1 MAVIISTKYSE
12 KQFGNNDRIKIGSSP
27 DCDFVVEGEDF
38 CLILQ
43 YIPSDNSYIAINNT
57 NSGILFKGQ
66 NFSKV
71 EINSITRFLFPNSSN
86 YLNIKVLPVEKL
98 GNNFAKEDSVEK
110 IDLNFVEDSS
120 VKSKIEVAKSK
131 IEKIRVA
138 IVSQISQPVNVLK
151 KKISQNNKG
160 AIFTHFALFWA
171 CFVCAFAVTNYITG
185 LSIVE
190 SADYIHL
197 PTDLKLLFLYSILI
211 LGVMLLFKQG
221 MYGWFNSIAGKKSMS
236 KIVQNF
242 FIVASSILM
251 VGVYTINL
259 LYYLDY
265 TKNPTFPIL
274 MSMFFVG
281 FAFLLA
287 SASAYYKSNGYLL
300 SENLNKFEYRPDFEK
315 IIHEYNNWIGLYINN
330 LSDYKLQYISDR
342 MFKLRIKQFFEILVG
357 ILTAP
362 FLAYGVS
369 NTLANCFSEAAGWV
383 RISQMRFSPVFLV
396 LASFLIIFAF
406 FLFVH
411 AFTVGRKIENSDVIK
426 HDGFSNYLLHC
437 TGISGIEGILRATR
451 EKNFA
456 LYSALIII
464 LIEFTMNVSYF
475 STEIGQDFYG
485 LFLSLVAALVPTALL
500 IAETF
505 LLSGTQFEIY
515 ALEEIKAKADK

>member
-1 MAVIISTKYSE
+1 MAVIISTKYEE
-12 KQFGNNDRIKIGSSP
+12 KQFDDEKIITVGSSP
-27 DCDFVVEGEDF
+27 NCNFVVKNENFNLSLEYFPDE
-38 CLILQ
+38 
-43 YIPSDNSYIAINNT
+43 NSYLVTNDT
-57 NSGILFKGQ
+57 NSVILFKGE

-71 EINSITRFLFPNSSN
+71 EVTSVTRFLFPNSDN
-86 YLNIKVLPVEKL
+86 FLNIKVLPKKEKQKVPEKKVVKE
-98 GNNFAKEDSVEK
+98 NNLSAFKSKLDLIKED
-110 IDLNFVEDSS
+110 
-120 VKSKIEVAKSK
+120 IEA
-131 IEKIRVA
+131 ERVS
-138 IVSQISQPVNVLK
+138 IISQISQSVNALK
-151 KKISQNNKG
+151 KKISQNTKG

-185 LSIVE
+185 LSIQE

-197 PTDLKLLFLYSILI
+197 PTDLKLLFLYTVLI

-221 MYGWFNSIAGKKSMS
+221 MYGLFNSLSNRKTMS
-236 KIVQNF
+236 TFVQNF
-242 FIVASSILM
+242 FIIGSSVIM
-251 VGVYTINL
+251 AGVYAINL

-265 TKNPTFPIL
+265 TKNPVFPIL
-274 MSMFFVG
+274 MSLFFVS
-281 FAFLLA
+281 FAFVLA
-287 SASAYYKSNGYLL
+287 SASAYYKSNGYEL
-300 SENLNKFEYRPDFEK
+300 SETLNKYEYRPDLEK
-315 IIHEYNNWIGLYINN
+315 VIHEYNDWINLFINN
-330 LSDYKLQYISDR
+330 ISSVKRQYISDR
-342 MFKLRIKQFFEILVG
+342 MFKLRIKQFFEILIG

-369 NTLANCFSEAAGWV
+369 NTLANCFSEEAGWV

-406 FLFVH
+406 FLFVY
-411 AFTVGRKIENSDVIK
+411 AFSLSKKIENSNVIK

-437 TGISGIEGILRATR
+437 SGILGLEAVAKATR

-475 STEIGQDFYG
+475 SIEIGQDFYG
-485 LFLSLVAALVPTALL
+485 LLLSLVAALVPTVLL

-515 ALEEIKAKADK
+515 ELEEIIAKADR

>member
-1 MAVIISTKYSE
+1 
-12 KQFGNNDRIKIGSSP
+12 
-27 DCDFVVEGEDF
+27 
-38 CLILQ
+38 
-43 YIPSDNSYIAINNT
+43 
-57 NSGILFKGQ
+57 
-66 NFSKV
+66 
-71 EINSITRFLFPNSSN
+71 
-86 YLNIKVLPVEKL
+86 
-98 GNNFAKEDSVEK
+98 
-110 IDLNFVEDSS
+110 
-120 VKSKIEVAKSK
+120 
-131 IEKIRVA
+131 
-138 IVSQISQPVNVLK
+138 
-151 KKISQNNKG
+151 
-160 AIFTHFALFWA
+160 
-171 CFVCAFAVTNYITG
+171 
-185 LSIVE
+185 
-190 SADYIHL
+190 
-197 PTDLKLLFLYSILI
+197 
-211 LGVMLLFKQG
+211 MLLFKQG
-221 MYGWFNSIAGKKSMS
+221 MYGWFNSLANKNTMS
-236 KIVQNF
+236 KIVQKI
-242 FIVASSILM
+242 FIIGSSLVM
-251 VGVYTINL
+251 AGVYTINL

-265 TKNPTFPIL
+265 TKNPIFPIL
-274 MSMFFVG
+274 MSLFFVA
-281 FAFLLA
+281 FAFVLA
-287 SASAYYKSNGYLL
+287 SASAYYKSNGYVLA
-300 SENLNKFEYRPDFEK
+300 ENLNKFEYRSDFEK

-342 MFKLRIKQFFEILVG
+342 MFKLRIKQFFEIFVG

-383 RISQMRFSPVFLV
+383 RISQMRFSPIFLV

-411 AFTVGRKIENSDVIK
+411 AFTVNKKIENSDVIK

-437 TGISGIEGILRATR
+437 TGIWGLEGVSRATR

-485 LFLSLVAALVPTALL
+485 LLLSIVAALVPTALL

>member
-1 MAVIISTKYSE
+1 MTVIISTKYSE
-12 KQFGNNDRIKIGSSP
+12 KQFDNQFTIKIGSTP
-27 DCDFVVEGEDF
+27 DCDFVVDNEKF
-38 CLILQ
+38 SLTLQ
-43 YIPSDNSYIAINNT
+43 YFPSGNTYVATNNT

-71 EINSITRFLFPNSSN
+71 EITSITRFLFPNSDN
-86 YLNIKVLPVEKL
+86 YLNIKVLPANTNTKNTNSVNDVNM
-98 GNNFAKEDSVEK
+98 NNTDG
-110 IDLNFVEDSS
+110 ITP
-120 VKSKIEVAKSK
+120 KSKLDLAKSK
-131 IEKIRVA
+131 IENIRVG
-138 IVSQISQPVNVLK
+138 IISEISQPVADLK
-151 KKISQNNKG
+151 KKISQNTKG

-185 LSIVE
+185 LSITE

-197 PTDLKLLFLYSILI
+197 PTDLKLLFLYTVLI

-221 MYGWFNSIAGKKSMS
+221 MFGWFNSVSKINSMS
-236 KIVQNF
+236 KVVQFF
-242 FIVASSILM
+242 FIFSSSLIM

-265 TKNPTFPIL
+265 TKNPVFPIL
-274 MSMFFVG
+274 MSLFFVG
-281 FAFLLA
+281 FAFVLA
-287 SASAYYKSNGYLL
+287 SASAYYKSNGYILAELL
-300 SENLNKFEYRPDFEK
+300 TKYEFRPDLEK
-315 IIHEYNNWIGLYINN
+315 VIHEYNNWIGLYING
-330 LSDYKLQYISDR
+330 LSESKIQYISDK

-357 ILTAP
+357 LLTAP

-411 AFTVGRKIENSDVIK
+411 AFTTNKKIENSDVIK

-437 TGISGIEGILRATR
+437 TGISGLEGVSKARR

-485 LFLSLVAALVPTALL
+485 LFLSLVAALVPTTLL

-505 LLSGTQFEIY
+505 LLSGTEFEIF
-515 ALEEIKAKADK
+515 ALEEIRAKADR

>member
-1 MAVIISTKYSE
+1 MGVIISTKYSE
-12 KQFGNNDRIKIGSSP
+12 KQFGDNDVIKIGATS
-27 DCDFVVEGEDF
+27 DCDFVVEGENF
-38 CLILQ
+38 CLYLQ
-43 YIPSDNSYIAINNT
+43 YIQADNSYIAINNT

-86 YLNIKVLPVEKL
+86 YLNIKVLPVDNTVKTEV
-98 GNNFAKEDSVEK
+98 SK
-110 IDLNFVEDSS
+110 IDLSSINGDS
-120 VKSKIEVAKSK
+120 VKSKLEDAKSK
-131 IEKIRVA
+131 IEEIRVS
-138 IVSQISQPVNVLK
+138 IVAQISQPVSDLK
-151 KKISQNNKG
+151 KKILQNNKG

-185 LSIVE
+185 LSIKE

-197 PTDLKLLFLYSILI
+197 PTDLKLLFLYTTLI

-221 MYGWFNSIAGKKSMS
+221 MYGWFNSLANKNTMS
-236 KIVQNF
+236 KIVQKI
-242 FIVASSILM
+242 FIIGSSLVM
-251 VGVYTINL
+251 AGVYTINL

-265 TKNPTFPIL
+265 TKNPIFPIL
-274 MSMFFVG
+274 MSLFFVA
-281 FAFLLA
+281 FAFVLA
-287 SASAYYKSNGYLL
+287 SASAYYKSNGYVLA
-300 SENLNKFEYRPDFEK
+300 ENLNKFEYRSDFEK

-330 LSDYKLQYISDR
+330 LSDYKLQYIGDR
-342 MFKLRIKQFFEILVG
+342 MFKLRIKQFFEIFVG

-383 RISQMRFSPVFLV
+383 RISQMRFSPIFLV

-411 AFTVGRKIENSDVIK
+411 AFTVNKKIENSDVIK

-437 TGISGIEGILRATR
+437 TGIWGLEGVSRATR

-485 LFLSLVAALVPTALL
+485 LLLSIVAALVPTALL

-515 ALEEIKAKADK
+515 ALEEIKAKANK